1 VTIRIRQIYP
11 DDLAAVENIFLE
23 LRRQTYTWVA
33 PEKFQPAD
41 FAQQTQGEN
50 ILVAENY
57 TYSAVNLDTDGAK
70 VTAFTRACTCACT
83 RLISSKV
90 VGFIAIQD
98 EGKFIHHLYVDS
110 RQQGLGIGRALLR
123 SLPDWWNATYQ
134 LKCLR
139 RNQRAMAFYNACG
152 FLAAGAGVS
161 EDGEYILLEH
171 HGMRAAESNRA
182 K

>member
-11 DDLAAVENIFLE
+11 ADLAAVENIFLE

-33 PEKFQPAD
+33 PEKFQPTD

-50 ILVAENY
+50 ILIAENH
-57 TYSAVNLDTDGAK
+57 THSVVNLDTDGAK
-70 VTAFTRACTCACT
+70 VTACTCNSACTC
-83 RLISSKV
+83 LISSKV
-90 VGFIAIQD
+90 VGFIAIQE

-110 RQQGLGIGRALLR
+110 RQQRLGIGRALLR

-139 RNQRAMAFYNACG
+139 LNQRAMTFYHACG
-152 FLAAGAGVS
+152 FIAAGAGVS

-171 HGMRAAESNRA
+171 HAMSGAESNRA
-182 K
+182 N